1 MKTTVMT
8 SAMSVVLLTA
18 VSCSQTE
25 TDFNGVDANTLVP
38 LGVSTT
44 MKGGAQ
50 SKAITRSVVDGTKI
64 TYAQNKYTDANAN
77 PGIGVVLT
85 NKEANGWYGN
95 TTSGYGGNHIWY
107 IGDDKGDGWK
117 SIQKDAKG
125 TSYADA
131 PVVPYFMTV
140 EVGQVYAYYPY
151 NKDLQV
157 PGTITTAADLK
168 APAPLLATS
177 GTAADITIDATTS
190 NAKKVWSGSW
200 KDNTAANLNLSLSA
214 PNDKDYMYFDGT
226 GGRYVNNG
234 RAAGQAPI
242 LPADPG
248 DNTNDTN
255 PGYKIDLA
263 MKHALSMVSFRVYD
277 GGKLSENPVTLTK
290 FVIKNVTGKT
300 NFKVI
305 GKQMALTDG
314 AISDIGGTEPAAGT
328 LERNVTDYTLMRQIQ
343 TGETES
349 ATAFIAATGVNAQ
362 TVSKS
367 VSAIVYPQTFAAD
380 EIQVVVTLQCAD
392 AGISGDYPAILTVP
406 AGGNGWE
413 AGKNYIYTL
422 SAGRNRLTVM
432 GVSVTDWTDE
442 EVSGEIPL

>member
-1 MKTTVMT
+1 
-8 SAMSVVLLTA
+8 MSVMLLTA

-25 TDFNGVDANTLVP
+25 TDFNSVDANTPVS
-38 LGVSTT
+38 LGVSAT
-44 MKGGAQ
+44 MKGDAK

-64 TYAQNKYTDANAN
+64 TYDSNDYADDNAN
-77 PGIGVVLT
+77 PGIGVLLT
-85 NKEANGWYGN
+85 NKAVNGWYGA

-107 IGDDKGDGWK
+107 IGDDQGDGWK
-117 SIQKDAKG
+117 SIKKDVKG

-131 PVVPYFMTV
+131 PVVPYFMTA

-168 APAPLLATS
+168 VPAPLLATS
-177 GTAADITIDATTS
+177 TTAADITIDATTS
-190 NAKKVWSGSW
+190 NAKKVWDTGSNTW
-200 KDNTAANLNLSLSA
+200 TDNTANLNLSLSA

-226 GGRYVNNG
+226 DGRYVNNG
-234 RAAGQAPI
+234 RTEGQTPI

-248 DNTNDTN
+248 DNSSDTN

-277 GGKLSENPVTLTK
+277 GGKLSENAVTLTK
-290 FVIKNVTGKT
+290 FVIKNVTGK
-300 NFKVI
+300 
-305 GKQMALTDG
+305 QMALTDG
-314 AISDIGGTEPAAGT
+314 AISNIGGNEPNAGT
-328 LERNVTDYTLMRQIQ
+328 LERNVTNYTLMRQIQ
-343 TGETES
+343 TGETQS

-362 TVSKS
+362 TVTKS